1 MSKSKTARRVRMLGK
16 WCVVEI
22 REDFHQA
29 FKKPAEMSELRLIN
43 LVNSTMEEMLSDE
56 EKA

>member
-1 MSKSKTARRVRMLGK
+1 MLGK

-29 FKKPAEMSELRLIN
+29 FKKPAVMSELRLIN